1 MVQNPPASAGVIS
14 DMSLI
19 PVLGRCLEKEMATH
33 SRILAWNCPRMEE
46 PGRLQSVASQRVEH
60 DRVTSLSFT
69 SSHDLYGL

>member
-1 MVQNPPASAGVIS
+1 MTVDMNPSPPVQWQ
-14 DMSLI
+14 
-19 PVLGRCLEKEMATH
+19 KEMATP